1 MKKRVLI
8 VDDDIMTLKIL
19 KNYLENEFDIVTE
32 NAGYRF
38 VEKMES
44 YGADLILL
52 DVEMPVVN
60 GIQAFDAIINNP
72 RMKNVPVAFL
82 SGITNPNFVREVLQ
96 KGAAGY
102 IVKATPNEELIAKIN
117 HILEKNV
124 PREVV
129 AEIMILHSDSA
140 VLKPMRETLTEA
152 GYKVKLVKNML
163 EAIEYMR
170 SKHPNIFIIGSDSAC
185 ESPQEIYDS
194 LSHVMHEERVVGI
207 LMEKP
212 FFSQELLDKVREN
225 LGE

>member
-19 KNYLENEFDIVTE
+19 KNYLEDEFDIVTE

-72 RMKNVPVAFL
+72 RMRNVPVAFL

-102 IVKATPNEELIAKIN
+102 IVKAMPNEELIAKIN
-117 HILEKNV
+117 NILEKNV
-124 PREVV
+124 PRECF
-129 AEIMILHSDSA
+129 AEIMILHYDSD
-140 VLKPMRETLTEA
+140 VLRPMKETLTGA
-152 GYKVKLVKNML
+152 GYKVRIVRNML

-170 SKHPNIFIIGSDSAC
+170 SRHPNIFIIGSDLTC
-185 ESPQEIYDS
+185 KSPQEIYDS
-194 LSHVMHEERVVGI
+194 LSYVMREEHVVGI